1 MSNKGFLL
9 VFMHPPSA
17 FEEEF
22 NAWYDGEHIPERLAV
37 PGFLTGLRYMNT
49 GGGAPRYLAMYD
61 IENYEVLDS
70 PEYHRVGYDQAS
82 PWTKRVTARA
92 RVQRFAGDVAGPVGR
107 VTGRAARIGIEACAP
122 LPESFDPALF
132 GSAAPSVDLVA
143 QYTPF

>member
-9 VFMHPPSA
+9 VFIHPPSA

-70 PEYHRVGYDQAS
+70 RTYTEDVQEGEGHSGMSALVG
-82 PWTKRVTARA
+82 WVARK
-92 RVQRFAGDVAGPVGR
+92 
-107 VTGRAARIGIEACAP
+107 
-122 LPESFDPALF
+122 L
-132 GSAAPSVDLVA
+132 
-143 QYTPF
+143 